1 MLCSTPQWSFYLT
14 KLHISSDMPTI
25 YLSYILGIT
34 PVFKRGSQS
43 DPTCY
48 HLIGALPSLSQV
60 FEQLLVL
67 QLWLHIDPYIPHEQF
82 SFIRGPS
89 SLVAGVSLAFTIT
102 TAINQYAEAM
112 DIKGAFDSVCWKG
125 LVAHLWSI
133 GFQDKV
139 FRAFE
144 SYVFLSNRY
153 IRVVTPSGYSDL
165 HFVTAGVPQGT
176 VWSPALFN
184 LYIRLLPTVIKHS
197 LIVGYA
203 DDHSLLKIIS
213 DKTDLTAAA
222 SDLNYDLASLCHFG
236 LTWHITFAPNKP
248 SSLLI
253 SLKRNL

>member
-1 MLCSTPQWSFYLT
+1 
-14 KLHISSDMPTI
+14 MPTI

-144 SYVFLSNRY
+144 SYFYPTDIYELLLHLV
-153 IRVVTPSGYSDL
+153 IRTYTL
-165 HFVTAGVPQGT
+165 LLLE
-176 VWSPALFN
+176 SPREQ
-184 LYIRLLPTVIKHS
+184 YGLLPY
-197 LIVGYA
+197 LICIFAY
-203 DDHSLLKIIS
+203 SLL
-213 DKTDLTAAA
+213 L
-222 SDLNYDLASLCHFG
+222 
-236 LTWHITFAPNKP
+236 
-248 SSLLI
+248 SSI
-253 SLKRNL
+253 P